1 MFRRRLALL
10 ALVATVAVAAAPPG
24 VPHEVSNAVVA
35 LPQACA
41 AWPGSLAAAPLGGWM
56 LCDMAIHPDQTEGSV
71 LFTSFEDAVGAVL
84 LLSMLVDVLI
94 SAWTRRF
101 PFGAKS

>member
-1 MFRRRLALL
+1 
-10 ALVATVAVAAAPPG
+10 
-24 VPHEVSNAVVA
+24 
-35 LPQACA
+35 
-41 AWPGSLAAAPLGGWM
+41 
-56 LCDMAIHPDQTEGSV
+56 MAIHPDQTEGSV

-101 PFGAKS
+101 PFGARS

>member
-1 MFRRRLALL
+1 
-10 ALVATVAVAAAPPG
+10 
-24 VPHEVSNAVVA
+24 
-35 LPQACA
+35 
-41 AWPGSLAAAPLGGWM
+41 M